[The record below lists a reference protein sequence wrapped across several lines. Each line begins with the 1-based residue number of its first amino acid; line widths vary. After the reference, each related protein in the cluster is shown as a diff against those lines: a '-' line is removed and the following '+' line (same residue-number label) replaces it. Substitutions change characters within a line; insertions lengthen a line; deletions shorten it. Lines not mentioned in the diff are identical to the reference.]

1 MENDT
6 AVMLGKLG
14 EIVATPI
21 ELLPPDFHFK
31 PAVPEVLLLARYD
44 RPAPQKFWNK
54 FPKDTNFHKAS
65 PYVID
70 TKVLS
75 KWVAKLNPSS
85 MMEVLLEEV
94 VHDLEFWY
102 WTWEEKCVWSYVLM
116 ESRFWTRCAK
126 SVGLLYFDKME
137 F

>member
-1 MENDT
+1 M
-6 AVMLGKLG
+6 
-14 EIVATPI
+14 ATPI

-31 PAVPEVLLLARYD
+31 PAVPEVPLLARYD

-102 WTWEEKCVWSYVLM
+102 WNSKPGCGELAEAHS
-116 ESRFWTRCAK
+116 ESSVFGTKGQWNPG
-126 SVGLLYFDKME
+126 VGLNVLVWRIFIS
-137 F
+137 